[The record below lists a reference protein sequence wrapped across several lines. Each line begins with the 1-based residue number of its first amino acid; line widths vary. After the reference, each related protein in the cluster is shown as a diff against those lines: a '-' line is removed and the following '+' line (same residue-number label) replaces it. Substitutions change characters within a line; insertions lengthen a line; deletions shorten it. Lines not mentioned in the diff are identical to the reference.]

1 MRAYLALGPL
11 SLILL
16 TGAIAYPKAPSIK
29 GTYRLVSRDLAD
41 GTKQVP
47 PNIMGLITFTTKYRN
62 FNIYWKGANG
72 KPVSISNIATY
83 ELTGKE
89 YRETNVYYAM
99 NDEAAGKGISYD
111 LSATSGASPAAI
123 KGIRVEMKLPLHDEP
138 TVVFEGN
145 RLTATKEGAFVDHW
159 VRVQ

>member
-16 TGAIAYPKAPSIK
+16 TGSITYPKVPSIR
-29 GTYRLVSRDLAD
+29 GTYRLVSRDLPD

-47 PNIMGLITFTTKYRN
+47 PNIVGLITFTSKYRN

-83 ELTGKE
+83 QLTAKE
-89 YRETNVYYAM
+89 YRETNIYYLV
-99 NDEAAGKGISYD
+99 NDESAGKGLNYE
-111 LSATSGASPAAI
+111 LSATSGASPASINGTRI
-123 KGIRVEMKLPLHDEP
+123 KMKLPLHDEP

-159 VRVQ
+159 VRVP